1 MIMPTR
7 RQDQLTLKLND
18 TALALIEEAGRRSP
32 TEATSLV
39 ELATL
44 IDEIRTNLETE
55 ERLGLATERQS
66 LSIAA

>member
-1 MIMPTR
+1 MPTR

-18 TALALIEEAGRRSP
+18 TALALIEEAGRRAP

-44 IDEIRTNLETE
+44 IDEIRSNLETE